1 MKRRA
6 NKHPIVEVLPR
17 VAKVVTVSFEARGS
31 VIAVYHRLGIVVSLR
46 VRLEVGKIGNRRQ
59 RLQGKK

>member
-1 MKRRA
+1 MGVYHR
-6 NKHPIVEVLPR
+6 
-17 VAKVVTVSFEARGS
+17 S